1 MSKTAAYLITDSRYW
16 LQAEQDLD
24 EKWYL
29 IRTGIEL
36 GARNWVEWIAVRPPF
51 SILRTFAID
60 DLFLFSILQDRIN
73 ESRVGVDPHMISNET
88 AQQFYPLL
96 KAKNS
101 KLVFPSQNLIDLI
114 WVNRPV
120 RSKNKIFVQPIKY
133 TGESNTEMS
142 LLGDSFIGNTR
153 IQAKMPQENLSI
165 SASGSEPTLHQ
176 MVNHHYRTHS
186 HRLSDT
192 LAPL

>member
-1 MSKTAAYLITDSRYW
+1 MTDSRYW
-16 LQAEQDLD
+16 LQAEKDLD
-24 EKWYL
+24 ENWYL
-29 IRTGIEL
+29 IRTGSEL
-36 GARNWVEWIAVRPPF
+36 GPGNWVEWIAVRAPF
-51 SILRTFAID
+51 SILWTFVI
-60 DLFLFSILQDRIN
+60 LIFHLQDRIN
-73 ESRVGVDPHMISNET
+73 EARVGVDARMISNET

-120 RSKNKIFVQPIKY
+120 RSKNNIFVQPIRY

-186 HRLSDT
+186 HRLS
-192 LAPL
+192 